1 MSQELQKSAISRLT
15 AARTRLIMEF
25 PFLGVLALR
34 LPLRAADPGWC
45 ATVAT
50 DAQFLYFN
58 TAWIIS
64 LKEYEDRFAIAH
76 EAMHCALAHFV
87 RRGPRNRNRWN
98 IACDLAVN
106 GILMEAGMAQP
117 VEALYDRRY
126 AKLSA
131 EEIYSALPVHCTGRT
146 LDVHLDT
153 EPEEQDPDGQEVST
167 GNSKKRKVPDYLA
180 RRPPP
185 LKHAE
190 MEALARQ
197 WKQRMA
203 AAAQHAL
210 RTSHLSEHMRRLI
223 NRLLKPKLPWR
234 AILSPYFLSLA
245 RGDYSYERPSRREG
259 DIIFPRLASR
269 GSIVHIAIDS
279 SGSIS
284 KKELSEFISEVNS
297 LKSIVCVDIT
307 LHACDLKLSKEGPWH
322 FPAWQTMEI
331 PEHMPGGG
339 GTDLRPVFA
348 WLNERNIRPDLLVY
362 FTDAEGPFP
371 RIPPDFP
378 VIWVIKGFRQV
389 PWGRRIALN

>member
-1 MSQELQKSAISRLT
+1 MHELQKTAISRLT

-50 DAQFLYFN
+50 DARFLFFN

-64 LKEYEDRFAIAH
+64 LKEYEVRFAIAH

-87 RRGPRNRNRWN
+87 RRGPRNPLRWN

-106 GILMEAGMAQP
+106 SILMEAGMARP

-131 EEIYSALPVHCTGRT
+131 EETYSALPSDYLGRT
-146 LDVHLDT
+146 FDIHLDT
-153 EPEEQDPDGQEVST
+153 NPEEQDSRS
-167 GNSKKRKVPDYLA
+167 NSADTTKPEEETKSSGLA
-180 RRPPP
+180 KRPPP
-185 LKHAE
+185 LKHSE
-190 MEALARQ
+190 VEALARQ

-203 AAAQHAL
+203 GAAQHAL
-210 RTSHLSEHMRRLI
+210 RTSQISDHMKRLI

-269 GSIVHIAIDS
+269 GSIVHVVIDS
-279 SGSIS
+279 SGSIR

-297 LKSIVCVDIT
+297 LKSIVGVDIT
-307 LHACDLKLSKEGPWH
+307 LHVCDLKLSEEGPWH

-331 PEHMPGGG
+331 PQHMPGGG
-339 GTDLRPVFA
+339 GTDLRPIFG

-371 RIPPDFP
+371 RVPPDYP
-378 VIWVIKGFRQV
+378 VIWVIKGARQS
-389 PWGRRIALN
+389 PWGRRIGLN

>member
-1 MSQELQKSAISRLT
+1 MNALQKSAIGRLT

-34 LPLRAADPGWC
+34 LPLRAADPKWC
-45 ATVAT
+45 HTVAT
-50 DAQFLYFN
+50 DARFLYFN

-64 LKEYEDRFAIAH
+64 LKEYEVRFAIAH

-87 RRGPRNRNRWN
+87 RRGARNRHRWN
-98 IACDLAVN
+98 QACDLAVN
-106 GILMEAGMAQP
+106 GILMETGMARP

-126 AKLSA
+126 AKLSS
-131 EEIYSALPVHCTGRT
+131 EEIYTALPNDYSGTT
-146 LDVHLDT
+146 LDVHLNIDT
-153 EPEEQDPDGQEVST
+153 EEPEPDDREDDDGDDKDESPEEA
-167 GNSKKRKVPDYLA
+167 LA
-180 RRPPP
+180 KRPPA

-190 MEALARQ
+190 MEALTRL
-197 WKQRMA
+197 WRQRMA

-210 RTSHLSEHMRRLI
+210 RNSQLSEHMKRLI
-223 NRLLKPKLPWR
+223 NRLLKPRLPWR

-269 GSIVHIAIDS
+269 GSLVHVVIDS
-279 SGSIS
+279 SGSIR

-297 LKSIVCVDIT
+297 LKSIVGVDIT
-307 LHACDLKLSKEGPWH
+307 MHVCDMRLSNEGPWH

-339 GTDLRPVFA
+339 GTDLRPVFD
-348 WLNERNIRPDLLVY
+348 WLDKRNIRPNLLVY

-371 RIPPDFP
+371 RYPPDFP
-378 VIWVIKGFRQV
+378 VIWVIKGSRKA
-389 PWGRRIALN
+389 PWGRRIGLN